1 MALSNAKIQRREAR
15 PLSGRWK
22 DRSLNNSE
30 DGKFLLDWIPW
41 QTRASLVRK
50 ERGGHHA
57 GVNGVN
63 RQPATAV
70 VSLSAPIHLR
80 PDSDELQTPA
90 LDYRGPRRSTPPF
103 GLAECARTV
112 QLE

>member
-50 ERGGHHA
+50 ERGGHHV
-57 GVNGVN
+57 GVNKQCSNTHDQVC
-63 RQPATAV
+63 
-70 VSLSAPIHLR
+70 
-80 PDSDELQTPA
+80 
-90 LDYRGPRRSTPPF
+90 
-103 GLAECARTV
+103 CA
-112 QLE
+112 